1 MPTSGTIAVLL
12 RSGGASANSP
22 TLQRWEKAQEFLSP
36 VGTADFLVRR
46 ASDALPTRCLLALAM
61 SFALLGAKPAH
72 GQDKNLDALL
82 SRTSQQVSSFVEQ
95 FSEVK
100 CTEHVV
106 QEKFAESNKI
116 ERRTESTYDYLV
128 ILTNSGGELSLDESR
143 LAVAAN
149 GGNHKKE
156 NEPLLI
162 SNGFATLFLIFHPY
176 YAGSFQFKDLGQE
189 AIDGKQLAKVQFDHI
204 PNTKSVAA
212 LAVRGREY
220 PLELSGVAW
229 IDPASG
235 AIARIDAGVDRSIED
250 IGLKR
255 LLSEVEFAP
264 VRFGQQLSSAWFPQ
278 RATVEVETPRQ
289 HWRNTHRFSDYKQ
302 FSVSTEEQ
310 VASK

>member
-1 MPTSGTIAVLL
+1 MRLLRMYNACHPSGTWLKTDVLSAL
-12 RSGGASANSP
+12 KRWAKVFCAFGECRYHQYTASNV
-22 TLQRWEKAQEFLSP
+22 
-36 VGTADFLVRR
+36 VGFGIIV
-46 ASDALPTRCLLALAM
+46 
-61 SFALLGAKPAH
+61 ALLTVAPSAH
-72 GQDKNLDALL
+72 AQSLDEVL
-82 SRTSQQVSSFVEQ
+82 SRASQQVSSFVEQ

-128 ILTNSGGELSLDESR
+128 ILSNSGGELSLDESR
-143 LAVAAN
+143 LAVAAK

-189 AIDGKQLAKVQFDHI
+189 AIDGRQFAKVQFDHI

-235 AIARIDAGVDRSIED
+235 VIARIDAGVDRSIED

-255 LLSEVEFAP
+255 LRSEVEFAP
-264 VRFGQQLSSAWFPQ
+264 VRFGQQLSSAWFPNQ
-278 RATVEVETPRQ
+278 ATVEVETPRQ
-289 HWRNTHRFSDYKQ
+289 HWRNTHKFSDYKQ